1 MKELVYLKL
10 IYEEWSIDENA
21 DVDEIPIPRLI
32 DGLFQSKY
40 KQIRDSDLPGAI
52 FMAHHQ
58 FMTLF

>member
-1 MKELVYLKL
+1 MKELVYFKL

-21 DVDEIPIPRLI
+21 DLDEIPISRMI
-32 DGLFQSKY
+32 DGLFQSNY

-52 FMAHHQ
+52 FKAHHQ